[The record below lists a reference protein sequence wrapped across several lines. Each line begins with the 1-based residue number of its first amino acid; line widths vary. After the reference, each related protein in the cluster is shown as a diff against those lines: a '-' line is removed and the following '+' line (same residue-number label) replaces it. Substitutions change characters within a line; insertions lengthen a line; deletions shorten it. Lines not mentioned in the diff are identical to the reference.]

1 MGILCVCKNYQFVH
15 YAVNKNV
22 GIIIMKLVDVVQT
35 PAGSD
40 KKMVASFCECSGKT
54 KCDPK
59 DRKKISFGSK
69 GSHTYLE
76 GATEQVRDAYIKRHS
91 VNENFHKVS
100 AGALSRWILWSSR
113 TLGGGIRN
121 FKKNVK
127 C

>member
-1 MGILCVCKNYQFVH
+1 
-15 YAVNKNV
+15 
-22 GIIIMKLVDVVQT
+22 MKLVDVVPT
-35 PAGSD
+35 PSGSD

-69 GSHTYLE
+69 SSHTFLE
-76 GATEQVRDAYIKRHS
+76 GATEQKRDAYLARHS
-91 VNENFHKVS
+91 KNNENWNTAS

-121 FKKNVK
+121 FKKHVK